1 MTGIFESMTGK
12 LDYNFPEYDC
22 LPAEPINL
30 GRKWLQEAIN
40 QDVCEPRSMVLMT
53 TNSTGDMSSRV
64 MAILEFT
71 NEGIV
76 FSTHSCSRKIR
87 DINDNPFACGH
98 FYWRELGRQM
108 SISGKVKKLTR
119 EYAIEEWNKR
129 PIPLHSMSTVSYQSE
144 PLISYKQL
152 LISAQQLEG
161 NGALPCP
168 ERYSV
173 YLLEPHAIEFW
184 AASSNRLH
192 RRLRFEYGKAGWSS
206 LRLQP

>member
-1 MTGIFESMTGK
+1 MSGIFESVTGK

-22 LPAEPINL
+22 FPSEPINL

-40 QDVCEPRSMVLMT
+40 QDVREPRSMVLVT
-53 TNSTGDMSSRV
+53 ANSNGNMSSRV

-76 FSTHSCSRKIR
+76 FSTHSCSRKIK
-87 DINDNPFACGH
+87 DISDNPFACGH

-108 SISGKVKKLTR
+108 SVSGKVKKLSR

-144 PLISYKQL
+144 PLISYEQL
-152 LISAQQLEG
+152 LISAQQLEES
-161 NGALPCP
+161 GALPCP
-168 ERYSV
+168 ERYAV
-173 YLLEPHAIEFW
+173 YLLEPHTIEFW

-192 RRLRFEYGKAGWSS
+192 KRLRFEYGKTGWNS